1 MNNKIEL
8 KINGRV
14 IAMNPFVRKIIS
26 QVVLGAVQ
34 SLDKIPQPWKKI
46 VITLQTEKKARS
58 PKAK

>member
-14 IAMNPFVRKIIS
+14 IAMNLFVRKIIS

-46 VITLQTEKKARS
+46 VITLQPEKKVRS
-58 PKAK
+58 AKAK